1 MTKDELNHIVDT
13 ASQKGITMT
22 CKDMRSAMALSDN
35 KMYKKLK
42 IGTDIGKLKILPVNG
57 GKFYS
62 SGYAGH
68 GAEYALPTESNP
80 NRVHMEN
87 WERT

>member
-1 MTKDELNHIVDT
+1 
-13 ASQKGITMT
+13 
-22 CKDMRSAMALSDN
+22 
-35 KMYKKLK
+35 MYKKLMV
-42 IGTDIGKLKILPVNG
+42 GTDIGKLKILPVNGGKFYSSG